1 MVCIALSCPSVFMP
15 SFDKESLSERVR
27 GSVAKKQIPCFLH
40 GYRFSYFHQGRGEWV
55 QREQPTYTRLVRSLL
70 KVPKESTHKPNLVGS
85 KYSKTNL
92 QERKRERERE
102 RERECVWLVGTITTA
117 PPPPPP
123 PPSQRTKSSHQIFQ
137 SKLQRRAFVRVVRIQ
152 PFEVEGGGVFPGS
165 MIFLNLLG
173 LLFFV
178 QQFMV
183 QGQTHPQPSNCDPNY
198 PK

>member
-1 MVCIALSCPSVFMP
+1 LDQNTPKPTCK
-15 SFDKESLSERVR
+15 KE
-27 GSVAKKQIPCFLH
+27 
-40 GYRFSYFHQGRGEWV
+40 
-55 QREQPTYTRLVRSLL
+55 
-70 KVPKESTHKPNLVGS
+70 
-85 KYSKTNL
+85 
-92 QERKRERERE
+92 RERERE

-123 PPSQRTKSSHQIFQ
+123 PPSQRTKSSHQKLK
-137 SKLQRRAFVRVVRIQ
+137 SKFFRRAFVRVVRIQ

-183 QGQTHPQPSNCDPNY
+183 QGQTHP
-198 PK
+198 